1 MISIKKGVEE
11 VKTEESCFRIIRANG
26 FGKTVVC
33 CNMIAQRKVN
43 TLIILESSELIHK
56 RSRFII
62 ATTKD
67 DQVSKA
73 SDMIERL
80 NMSNTNYQQYKNRL
94 RDAGVIDQERRG
106 VIMITVP
113 RMKEYLRRKYGE
125 E

>member
-1 MISIKKGVEE
+1 MNEMAALKDLSERDIE
-11 VKTEESCFRIIRANG
+11 FL
-26 FGKTVVC
+26 
-33 CNMIAQRKVN
+33 IA
-43 TLIILESSELIHK
+43 I
-56 RSRFII
+56 
-62 ATTKD
+62 TKD

-80 NMSNTNYQQYKNRL
+80 NMSNANYQQYKNRL
-94 RDAGVIDQERRG
+94 RDARVIDQELRG

>member
-1 MISIKKGVEE
+1 MRCNVIVDLKVHE
-11 VKTEESCFRIIRANG
+11 FRHEDQGQLNAYVGYYKMNEMAALKDLSERDIE
-26 FGKTVVC
+26 FL
-33 CNMIAQRKVN
+33 IA
-43 TLIILESSELIHK
+43 I
-56 RSRFII
+56 
-62 ATTKD
+62 TKD

-80 NMSNTNYQQYKNRL
+80 NMSNANYQQYKNRL
-94 RDAGVIDQERRG
+94 RDARVIDQELRG